1 MTTISKSL
9 TAAAPGP
16 RPHAAHGPCQRS
28 QRHVRP
34 QVLQQGGEEAR
45 QTRRPDKKVFTHMVA
60 GGVVG
65 GLLGNALGGKK
76 TTVGFAAGGAAL
88 GMIDGASKWD
98 MYYANAYES
107 CMEDME
113 D

>member
-1 MTTISKSL
+1 MKTISKSL
-9 TAAAPGP
+9 TAAILTLGLMLPMGLASE
-16 RPHAAHGPCQRS
+16 ASAMSAHKYCSKVAKQYAS
-28 QRHVRP
+28 KK
-34 QVLQQGGEEAR
+34 
-45 QTRRPDKKVFTHMVA
+45 TDKKVFTHMVA
-60 GGVVG
+60 GGVMG